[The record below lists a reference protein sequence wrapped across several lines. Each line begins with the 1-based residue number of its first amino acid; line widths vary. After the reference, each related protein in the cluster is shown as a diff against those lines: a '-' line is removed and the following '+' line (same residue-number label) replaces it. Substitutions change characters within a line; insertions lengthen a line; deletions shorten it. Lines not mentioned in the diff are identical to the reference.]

1 MTEPRPPGTQTGSDE
16 TLERALS
23 DALATPTW
31 KPADRERVRAA
42 VGHEWRATTLAARPQ
57 PRTILRHPWYL
68 GLAAA
73 LAVVALG
80 LLVRGP
86 VSSGAALG
94 QVARVLDGGVEVRY
108 GLVRH
113 RALAVGDPVR
123 IGDRLTAHGLVLLTL
138 AQGGTLRIAA
148 GTTVVFPGATQ
159 VGLEQ
164 GLIYVDC
171 PAHPITCDWLRVTT
185 VAGII
190 DHVGTEFEVL
200 SDEQSVR
207 IRVREGRI
215 RFVGR
220 SAALYAEAGT
230 ELLAAAG
237 GRVALQPIATY
248 GRDWLW
254 TAALAPDYQIEG
266 RSLIEF
272 LQWASRELG
281 RPLEFADAHAQQV
294 ANQTILHGSIKGVD
308 PLDALAQVLA
318 TTSLSYEIASGIIRV
333 HSSP

>member
-1 MTEPRPPGTQTGSDE
+1 MTEPRLPGTQPGSDE
-16 TLERALS
+16 SLERALS
-23 DALATPTW
+23 DALGTPTW
-31 KPADRERVRAA
+31 KAADRERVRAA
-42 VGHEWRATTLAARPQ
+42 VRQEWRATTLSARPQ
-57 PRTILRHPWYL
+57 PRTILRHPWYSA
-68 GLAAA
+68 LAAA
-73 LAVVALG
+73 LAVVALWF
-80 LLVRGP
+80 LFRGS
-86 VSSGAALG
+86 VHSGAVVG

-108 GLVRH
+108 GLIRH
-113 RALAVGDPVR
+113 RALAFGDPVR
-123 IGDRLTAHGLVLLTL
+123 IGDQLTAHGLVLLSL
-138 AQGGTLRIAA
+138 GQGGTLRIAA

-171 PAHPITCDWLRVTT
+171 PPQPATCDWLRVTT
-185 VAGII
+185 IAGII

-215 RFVGR
+215 RFVGG
-220 SAALYAEAGT
+220 SAALYAESGT
-230 ELLAAAG
+230 ELLAAPG
-237 GRVALQPIATY
+237 KRVARQPIATY

-266 RSLIEF
+266 RPLIEF

-281 RPLEFADAHAQQV
+281 RPLEFADVHTPQV
-294 ANQTILHGSIKGVD
+294 ASQTILHGSIKGVD

-318 TTSLSYEIASGIIRV
+318 TTSLSYEISGGTIRV
-333 HSSP
+333 HSIP

>member
-1 MTEPRPPGTQTGSDE
+1 MTEPRLPGTQPGSDE
-16 TLERALS
+16 SLERALS

-31 KPADRERVRAA
+31 EAADRERVRAA
-42 VGHEWRATTLAARPQ
+42 VGQEWRATTLAARPR
-57 PRTILRHPWYL
+57 PRTILRHPWYSA
-68 GLAAA
+68 LAAA
-73 LAVVALG
+73 LAVFALG
-80 LLVRGP
+80 FLVRGT
-86 VSSGAALG
+86 VHSGAVIG

-108 GLVRH
+108 WLIRH
-113 RALAVGDPVR
+113 RTLAFGDPVR
-123 IGDRLTAHGLVLLTL
+123 IGDQLTAHGQVLLSL

-148 GTTVVFPGATQ
+148 GTSVVFPGATQ

-171 PAHPITCDWLRVTT
+171 PTRPVTCDWLRVTT

-190 DHVGTEFEVL
+190 DHVGTAFEVL
-200 SDEQSVR
+200 SDERAVR

-230 ELLAAAG
+230 ELLAAPG
-237 GRVALQPIATY
+237 ERVAQQPIATY

-266 RSLIEF
+266 RPLIEF

-281 RPLEFADAHAQQV
+281 RPLEFADARAQQV

-318 TTSLSYEIASGIIRV
+318 TTSLSYEISGGTIRV